1 MDQVDATRD
10 GEPAKRFA
18 VVADVMSWPV
28 TTLSPES
35 SIADA
40 DALFRGCGFR
50 HVPVADAAGR
60 IVGVVSDRDVLRASE
75 TGATI
80 GGVMTRPP
88 ITATPHMPIRDAIR
102 LIIFHRFNCLPVI
115 DGGGR
120 VCGIVTT
127 TDLLA
132 ALYAVMERPDAAS
145 ILSGAR

>member
-60 IVGVVSDRDVLRASE
+60 IVGVVSDRDVLRATD
-75 TGATI
+75 TGTTI

-115 DGGGR
+115 DGGGK

-132 ALYAVMERPDAAS
+132 ALYAVMERPDAARL
-145 ILSGAR
+145 LSGAR

>member
-1 MDQVDATRD
+1 MDQLDAIQD
-10 GEPAKRFA
+10 GEPSKRFA

-28 TTLSPES
+28 TTLSAES

-40 DALFRGCGFR
+40 DALFKGCGFR
-50 HVPVADAAGR
+50 HLPVADAAGR
-60 IVGVVSDRDVLRASE
+60 IAGIVSDRDVLRA
-75 TGATI
+75 TDQTAAI
-80 GGVMTRPP
+80 GDVMTRPP

-102 LIIFHRFNCLPVI
+102 LIIFHRFNCLPVV
-115 DGGGR
+115 DGGGK

-132 ALYAVMERPDAAS
+132 ALYAVMERPDAAR